1 MNGARIAGAIVLVAL
16 ISSSAGAQSRGHSAP
31 TSPPPPALPPSAPST
46 VTGSPSTVTPLVP
59 NDRPDLFQAGP
70 STYAPRFDRVTPTR
84 SLRGGYGGGV
94 ALPYGPYGP
103 FGPGTNPADASAA
116 GYLQVEVQPSS
127 AQVYVD
133 GLLVGRAD
141 DLRRVGQGRAV
152 DPGAHHVDLR
162 ADGYAPASADVRID
176 PRETTVY
183 RAELKSIASASASTP
198 TAQGPPA
205 TPKTFFVIPGC
216 YAGTAKPRD
225 SQLPHGCDTHK
236 MRAVPPVVS
245 RVSR

>member
-1 MNGARIAGAIVLVAL
+1 MNGARISCAIVLVAL
-16 ISSSAGAQSRGHSAP
+16 ISSSAAAQNRGHSAP
-31 TSPPPPALPPSAPST
+31 TPVSPPPPTLPPSAPST

-70 STYAPRFDRVTPTR
+70 STYTPHFDRVTPTR
-84 SLRGGYGGGV
+84 PLRGGYGAGV
-94 ALPYGPYGP
+94 ALPYGPYGS
-103 FGPGTNPADASAA
+103 FGSGVNAGDVAAA
-116 GYLQVEVQPSS
+116 GYLQVEVQPSNT
-127 AQVYVD
+127 QVYVD

-141 DLRRVGQGRAV
+141 DLRRMGQGRAL
-152 DPGAHHVDLR
+152 DAGAHHVDLR
-162 ADGYAPASADVRID
+162 ADGYAPASADIRID

-183 RAELKSIASASASTP
+183 RAELKSIAPAP
-198 TAQGPPA
+198 VAQGPPA

-225 SQLPHGCDTHK
+225 AQLPNGCDPHK

-245 RVSR
+245 RVER